1 MEILAKNLKQIRL
14 EKHLSQK
21 EVSIALNI
29 AVSTYANG
37 KQGRRDPSLDDLVK
51 ITNYLEVSSDFLL
64 GREEYY

>member
-29 AVSTYANG
+29 AVRTYANWE
-37 KQGRRDPSLDDLVK
+37 QGRRDPSLDDLVK
-51 ITNYLEVSSDFLL
+51 ITNYLEVSIDFLL

>member
-1 MEILAKNLKQIRL
+1 MDILAKNLKQLRL

-21 EVSIALNI
+21 DISNALNI
-29 AVSTYANG
+29 AVSTYANWE
-37 KQGRRDPSLDDLVK
+37 QGRRDPSLDDLVK

>member
-21 EVSIALNI
+21 DISNALNI
-29 AVSTYANG
+29 AVSTYANWE
-37 KQGRRDPSLDDLVK
+37 QGRRDPSLDDLVK